1 MDPNTLK
8 LVSSEATMSPN
19 ARTTLLTMTSHLYRR
34 AANLLVLYRY
44 QNNNLIFS
52 CTSIINNFS
61 WKRGVYGLIGCT
73 NNCGN
78 HFYYLSQNQHSH
90 CFKDLVLHIRCVY
103 LSVFHCNQLV
113 ILTSSSPLSFV
124 SCMKFESASSPSP
137 LKGRPCHAKTFMFDK
152 IFRKLC
158 RHSNLLLVALADSDS
173 AIYLRVVSSVIV
185 LMTTSS

>member
-1 MDPNTLK
+1 M
-8 LVSSEATMSPN
+8 V
-19 ARTTLLTMTSHLYRR
+19 
-34 AANLLVLYRY
+34 
-44 QNNNLIFS
+44 II
-52 CTSIINNFS
+52 SIICLRIS
-61 WKRGVYGLIGCT
+61 IAI
-73 NNCGN
+73 
-78 HFYYLSQNQHSH
+78 
-90 CFKDLVLHIRCVY
+90 VLRISFCI
-103 LSVFHCNQLV
+103 SGACNQLV

-124 SCMKFESASSPSP
+124 NCMKFESASSPSP